1 MCPVV
6 TEEKLLQSGW
16 MKVKNNKVTSCTTL
30 YVKIGEF
37 SSVHLC
43 SAQTHRLDQGTAF
56 PHVYDRNTCY
66 QKSISCC
73 QLLIWGSAW
82 RLTLYCRRCRRPF
95 RCISFA
101 FGSLKLHSHNL
112 QWKRMTLPSSLRT
125 WKRKQHIT
133 LQVWIPALFPS
144 MSQFVQTHFFNIVMA
159 NRLNITL
166 QYSKGWCGK
175 IWNVT
180 LGFLGPWRGC
190 DRLRGLDFGL
200 CPGIFHL
207 HCGL

>member
-1 MCPVV
+1 MCP
-6 TEEKLLQSGW
+6 EEKLLQSGW
-16 MKVKNNKVTSCTTL
+16 TKVKNNKVTSCTTL
-30 YVKIGEF
+30 CVTIGEF

-43 SAQTHRLDQGTAF
+43 SDGIRGRLSLRCVWQE
-56 PHVYDRNTCY
+56 HVY
-66 QKSISCC
+66 QQSISCC

-133 LQVWIPALFPS
+133 LQVWLPALFPR
-144 MSQFVQTHFFNIVMA
+144 MTHVWTHFFNIVVA
-159 NRLNITL
+159 DRLNVTL
-166 QYSKGWCGK
+166 QYSERCCGK

-180 LGFLGPWRGC
+180 LGLLGPWRGG